1 MSELDAGPPRV
12 VDGPD
17 ALDAAVGSVL
27 GVSDWVVVDQGLIDR
42 FAAVTGDDYWAH
54 VDPERA
60 KSTAIGG
67 TIAHGLLT
75 LSLHPALL
83 YRMVEFRGFSH
94 MLNYGYEKVRFPAAL
109 PSSGKV
115 QMTATLLRTQH
126 VAAGIRGTLELEFK
140 SDKSVKP
147 VCVAEYV
154 QFFSFSTE

>member
-1 MSELDAGPPRV
+1 MSAQDRTSPRV

-17 ALDAAVGSVL
+17 ALDAAVGTVL
-27 GVSDWVVVDQGLIDR
+27 GVSDWVVVDQAMIGR
-42 FAAVTGDDYWAH
+42 FAEVTGDDYWAH

-60 KSTAIGG
+60 QGTEIGG

-83 YRMVEFRGFSH
+83 YRMVEFRGFPH
-94 MLNYGYEKVRFPAAL
+94 MLNYGYEKVRFPSAL
-109 PSSGKV
+109 PAGGRV

-126 VAAGIRGTLELEFK
+126 VAAGVRATLELVFA
-140 SDKSVKP
+140 SDASAKP

-154 QFFSFSTE
+154 QFFALPRQ